1 MQVSEAHGT
10 HIFLDYTG
18 FFPDVDDLGSK
29 ILSIM
34 ESIIDESTAN
44 RVHSHVE
51 QFDGKTSPPGFA
63 AVVLLDESHLTAHCY
78 SEKGWLSVDCFT
90 CGATDT
96 NSIVEA
102 MDLALTRLSPSIH
115 LEMKKSERRFTNG

>member
-1 MQVSEAHGT
+1 MSKAHGT

-18 FFPDVDDLGSK
+18 FFPDVDNLGSK

-34 ESIIDESTAN
+34 ETIIDESTAN

-51 QFDGKTSPPGFA
+51 HFDGKTSPPGFA
-63 AVVLLDESHLTAHCY
+63 AVVLLDESHFTAHCY

-96 NSIVEA
+96 DSIVEA
-102 MDLALTRLSPSIH
+102 MDLALNQLSPSIH
-115 LEMKKSERRFTNG
+115 LQMKKSERRFTNG

>member
-1 MQVSEAHGT
+1 MSEAHGT

-51 QFDGKTSPPGFA
+51 HFDGTTSPPGFA
-63 AVVLLDESHLTAHCY
+63 AVVLLDESHFTAHCY

-96 NSIVEA
+96 DSIVEA
-102 MDLALTRLSPSIH
+102 MDLALNQLSPSIH